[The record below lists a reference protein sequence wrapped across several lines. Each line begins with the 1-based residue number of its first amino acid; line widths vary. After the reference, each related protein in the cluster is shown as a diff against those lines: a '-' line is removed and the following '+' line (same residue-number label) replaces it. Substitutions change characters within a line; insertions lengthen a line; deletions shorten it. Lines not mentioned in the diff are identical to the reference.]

1 VLPHSHDRP
10 DVIGRDVG
18 IIATERT
25 VKNGAE
31 SLQKW
36 CHENQNGDEGEGKK
50 KTQTLT
56 TEPLPSAWN
65 GQVGSYMQN
74 ALAHNKSQLAAL
86 ISKSAIS
93 TSNFMSALRL
103 VAKQKI

>member
-18 IIATERT
+18 IIAAERT

-36 CHENQNGDEGEGKK
+36 CHENQNGDEGEGKKK

-93 TSNFMSALRL
+93 TLCCSEPSSCQRFDL
-103 VAKQKI
+103 